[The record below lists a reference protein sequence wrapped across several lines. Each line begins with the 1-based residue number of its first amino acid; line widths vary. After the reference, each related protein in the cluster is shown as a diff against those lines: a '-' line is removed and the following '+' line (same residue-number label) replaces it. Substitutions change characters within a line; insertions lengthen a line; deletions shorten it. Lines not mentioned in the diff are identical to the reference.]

1 MRRLLITGGT
11 GFIGTNFVRYWIRQH
26 GGDFVFV
33 LDALTYA
40 ANRENLE
47 PVAMHPNF
55 KFVRGN
61 ILDRGLVTTLVTE
74 HRLDIIVHFA
84 AESHVD
90 RSIVAPDA
98 FVETNIVGTH
108 NLLKT
113 AYTAWSK
120 RVNGFAGCRF
130 HHVSTDE
137 VYGSLGPTDPGFTE
151 SAPYA
156 PNSPYAASK
165 AAADHLVRAYHNTYR
180 LPVTISNCSNNYG
193 PNQFPEKLIPLVLIN
208 ALNGKKLPL
217 YGDGKNVRDWL
228 YVEDHCR
235 ALELVLERG
244 RVGETYNIGGG
255 NERSNIEIVTQICR
269 LIDKFFAEDERLRER
284 FPNCPAAHG
293 KKNTTLI
300 DFVTDRPGH
309 DRRYAINTDRVR
321 RELGYVPAETLDSGL
336 LKTITWY
343 LENEP
348 WWRGLMQD
356 DYRDWIS
363 RQYGVE

>member
-1 MRRLLITGGT
+1 M
-11 GFIGTNFVRYWIRQH
+11 
-26 GGDFVFV
+26 
-33 LDALTYA
+33 
-40 ANRENLE
+40 
-47 PVAMHPNF
+47 
-55 KFVRGN
+55 
-61 ILDRGLVTTLVTE
+61 
-74 HRLDIIVHFA
+74 
-84 AESHVD
+84 D

-108 NLLKT
+108 NLLRP

-151 SAPYA
+151 SALYA
-156 PNSPYAASK
+156 PRTRHTQPVKRQQITWSTPITIPTA
-165 AAADHLVRAYHNTYR
+165 YR
-180 LPVTISNCSNNYG
+180 LQLVTVRTTTAPIR
-193 PNQFPEKLIPLVLIN
+193 FPEKLIPLVLIN

-269 LIDKFFAEDERLRER
+269 LIDKFFAEGSERLRER

-293 KKNTTLI
+293 MKNTTLI
-300 DFVTDRPGH
+300 DFVTDRSGH
-309 DRRYAINTDRVR
+309 DRVYAINTDRVR
-321 RELGYVPAETLDSGL
+321 RELGYVPAETLDLGL

-343 LENEP
+343 LDNEP

-356 DYRDWIS
+356 DYRNWIS
-363 RQYGVE
+363 RQHAGWNEYLLDIEPKAKDNSQLP

>member
-1 MRRLLITGGT
+1 MRRLLITGGA
-11 GFIGTNFVRYWIRQH
+11 GFIGANFVHYWIRQH
-26 GGDFVFV
+26 RGDFVVV
-33 LDALTYA
+33 LDAVTYA
-40 ANRENLE
+40 GKPENLE
-47 PVAMHPNF
+47 PVARQPNF

-61 ILDRGLVTTLVTE
+61 ILDRDLVTKLVKE
-74 HRLDIIVHFA
+74 DRLDTIVHFA

-90 RSIVAPDA
+90 RSIGDPDA
-98 FVETNIVGTH
+98 FIETNIVGTH

-113 AYTAWSK
+113 ANNAWSK
-120 RVNGFAGCRF
+120 DINGFASCRF

-137 VYGSLGPTDPGFTE
+137 VYGSLGMADPGFTE

-165 AAADHLVRAYHNTYR
+165 AAADHLVRAYYNTYR

-193 PNQFPEKLIPLVLIN
+193 PYQFPEKLIPLVLIN

-255 NERSNIEIVTQICR
+255 NERSNIQIVTQICR
-269 LIDKFFAEDERLRER
+269 LMDKFFAEDERLGQR
-284 FPNCPAAHG
+284 FPNCPAARG
-293 KKNTTLI
+293 KKNETLI

-309 DRRYAINTDRVR
+309 DRRYSINTDRAG
-321 RELGYVPAETLDSGL
+321 RELGYVPTETLDSGL

-348 WWRGLMQD
+348 WWRSLMQD
-356 DYRDWIS
+356 DYRDWIR
-363 RQYGVE
+363 RQYGME